1 MRENACAP
9 SAAWVLAW
17 VGAFQRIERMLLP
30 RLAVSTI
37 LLSTPPP
44 APTLLSMQAL
54 DDPQPD
60 DAVARRAVLG
70 LVAGGATVTVAGA
83 LGLANALGWDLIG
96 DSTNRG
102 VGTPLS
108 REESLAL
115 QRGNIAED
123 ACAVVVGQTLS
134 QRCLELQEEE
144 RALWGVVT
152 GTEMR
157 AR

>member
-1 MRENACAP
+1 
-9 SAAWVLAW
+9 
-17 VGAFQRIERMLLP
+17 MLLP
-30 RLAVSTI
+30 RLVVSTT
-37 LLSTPPP
+37 LLLPGHLPPP
-44 APTLLSMQAL
+44 RAPTLSMQAL
-54 DDPQPD
+54 DDPQPE

-70 LVAGGATVTVAGA
+70 LVAGGATVTVAGV

-96 DSTNRG
+96 DSSNRG
-102 VGTPLS
+102 MGTPLS

-115 QRGNIAED
+115 QRGSVAED
-123 ACAVVVGQTLS
+123 SCAVVVGQPLS

-152 GTEMR
+152 GSEMR